1 MQQQGML
8 PGLRDSL
15 GMAGWARG
23 AGGGCA
29 PATQLADP
37 QLGVTALP
45 AGFLPLLDMKVT
57 ARSTESAKSC
67 EQKT

>member
-1 MQQQGML
+1 MQQQGDH
-8 PGLRDSL
+8 GLWDSP

-45 AGFLPLLDMKVT
+45 AGFLPLLDMGVT
-57 ARSTESAKSC
+57 ARSIETAKN
-67 EQKT
+67 